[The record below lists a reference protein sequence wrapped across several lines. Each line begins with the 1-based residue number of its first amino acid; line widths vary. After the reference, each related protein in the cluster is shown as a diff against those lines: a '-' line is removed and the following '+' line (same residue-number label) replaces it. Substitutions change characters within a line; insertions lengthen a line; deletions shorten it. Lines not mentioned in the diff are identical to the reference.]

1 MVIMFIC
8 TGNIFRSM
16 SAEHGLRHHLGQGSG
31 VEVCSAGTD
40 RTPRAVHPR
49 LIAYMSTKGIDVGGH
64 KQTVLTKSVL
74 AGADLAV
81 AMGRDHQEWVRGR
94 FGREL
99 PLFNQVCY
107 GRDEPIPDVWE
118 VIPDWE
124 TNQAAAFRYL
134 EGVIDDILAGTA
146 VLAEKLRQGAIEVG

>member
-16 SAEHGLRHHLGQGSG
+16 SAEHGLRHHLGRVSG

-40 RTPRAVHPR
+40 PTPRAVHPR
-49 LIAYMSTKGIDVGGH
+49 LIAYMATKGIDVRGH
-64 KQTVLTKSVL
+64 KQTVLTESVL

-124 TNQAAAFRYL
+124 TNQVAAFRYL
-134 EGVIDDILAGTA
+134 EGVIDHILAGTA
-146 VLAEKLRQGAIEVG
+146 VLAEKLRQGAIGAR